1 MDPTLVP
8 PMGFKRRTA
17 ATGKVE
23 VPDTVKEEED
33 LSIYYDIVQKV
44 TR

>member
-8 PMGFKRRTA
+8 PMDFRRRAA